1 MKLLKKVFSLI
12 RHKLDMFAFKSSESY
27 WVERYRR
34 GGDSGSGSYGELAQF
49 KAEVINK
56 FVETQDIS
64 TVIEFGCGDGNQLV
78 LAKYPRY
85 IGFDVS
91 AEAIAQC
98 RQKFLDDPSK
108 SFYLIDEYQGQ
119 TAELSMSLDVIYHL
133 VEDEVFEAYMR
144 RLFYSSEKYVMV
156 YSSNLSARLVSSPHV
171 RHRQF
176 TSWVEANLSDW
187 ALLEHI
193 PNRYAHDPR
202 LKSLAK
208 ADFFIYKKELNFNET
223 SK

>member
-1 MKLLKKVFSLI
+1 
-12 RHKLDMFAFKSSESY
+12 MFAFKSSESY
-27 WVERYRR
+27 WVERYKR

-56 FVETQDIS
+56 FVETQGIS

-78 LAKYPRY
+78 LAKYSRY

-91 AEAIAQC
+91 TDVITQC
-98 RQKFLDDPSK
+98 RQKFLGDPSK
-108 SFYLIDEYQGQ
+108 SFYLINEYQNQ

-133 VEDEVFEAYMR
+133 VEDDVFEAYMR
-144 RLFYSSEKYVMV
+144 RLFYSSEKYVIV
-156 YSSNLSARLVSSPHV
+156 YSSNISARLVSSPHV

-176 TSWVEANLSDW
+176 TSWVETNLPDWTLFEHLPNKYAN
-187 ALLEHI
+187 
-193 PNRYAHDPR
+193 DPR

-208 ADFFIYKKELNFNET
+208 ADFFIYKKRT
-223 SK
+223 